1 MSRARVRLTTLVG
14 VGANKRSGEKALWRY
29 GVGLILHLGVKYVRD
44 VRANVGVAT
53 SASDARA
60 SKRSVRVVSLCVRVE
75 LFRSLPSSVFVLIG
89 YASLEVSSGFG
100 SGAASWKTP
109 FAGGGFGVD
118 PGGHMRRMLVAF
130 SGMQ

>member
-1 MSRARVRLTTLVG
+1 MSRARVRLTTKVG
-14 VGANKRSGEKALWRY
+14 VGANKRSGEKALC
-29 GVGLILHLGVKYVRD
+29 GMGLIVHLEVKYVQD

-53 SASDARA
+53 SASDACA

-75 LFRSLPSSVFVLIG
+75 LFRSLPSSVFVLLG
-89 YASLEVSSGFG
+89 YASSEVSSGFG

>member
-1 MSRARVRLTTLVG
+1 MYGMCARMWASRRLRATRARR
-14 VGANKRSGEKALWRY
+14 NDRCESC
-29 GVGLILHLGVKYVRD
+29 
-44 VRANVGVAT
+44 
-53 SASDARA
+53 
-60 SKRSVRVVSLCVRVE
+60 LCVCTVE
-75 LFRSLPSSVFVLIG
+75 LFRSLPSSVCVLIG
-89 YASLEVSSGFG
+89 YTSLEVSSGFG

>member
-1 MSRARVRLTTLVG
+1 MYVRCDGIWTARRLRATRARRNDWCEWCLCLCASTFLV
-14 VGANKRSGEKALWRY
+14 
-29 GVGLILHLGVKYVRD
+29 I
-44 VRANVGVAT
+44 
-53 SASDARA
+53 
-60 SKRSVRVVSLCVRVE
+60 
-75 LFRSLPSSVFVLIG
+75 PSSVFVLLC
-89 YASLEVSSGFG
+89 YASSEVSSGFG

>member
-1 MSRARVRLTTLVG
+1 MYGMFARMWTSRRLRATRARRNDRCESCLRVCASNFFVYPLVG
-14 VGANKRSGEKALWRY
+14 V
-29 GVGLILHLGVKYVRD
+29 
-44 VRANVGVAT
+44 
-53 SASDARA
+53 
-60 SKRSVRVVSLCVRVE
+60 
-75 LFRSLPSSVFVLIG
+75 VLLG